1 MTLTKTPICD
11 FGKKAEDFKLQSINN
26 KSVSLEEIKGGD
38 PKYNAECFLKM
49 IEGSYPQF
57 QKIVE
62 LNAGAALYLSG
73 KVNNLKD
80 GFALAKKVIDEKITK
95 NYLHKITS

>member
-1 MTLTKTPICD
+1 MLD
-11 FGKKAEDFKLQSINN
+11 GEFK
-26 KSVSLEEIKGGD
+26 E
-38 PKYNAECFLKM
+38 
-49 IEGSYPQF
+49 F
-57 QKIVE
+57 QHIVE

-80 GFALAKKVIDEKITK
+80 GFDLAKKVIDEKITK